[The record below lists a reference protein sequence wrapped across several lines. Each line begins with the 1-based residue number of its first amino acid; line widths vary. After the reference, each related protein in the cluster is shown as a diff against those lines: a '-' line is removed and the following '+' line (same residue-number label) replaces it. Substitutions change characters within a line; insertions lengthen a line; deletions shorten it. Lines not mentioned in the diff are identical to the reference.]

1 MTSASDTAGGT
12 LAALSRDL
20 ADAVERA
27 APGVV
32 AIDAR
37 PRIPSSGV
45 LWREGVVVTADHTIR
60 REEAITVVLHG
71 GRTARATLA
80 GRDPSTDLAVL
91 RVDGTAGTPA
101 AAVLGDGGSLRAGHL
116 VIAVGRPGADA
127 TATLGIVSSSSGEWR
142 TWRGGRLDRF
152 LRLDMTIHDGFSG
165 GALVDA
171 GGTVVGV
178 NTSGLA
184 RGQAITIPASTVER
198 VTHDLLEKGRV
209 ARGHLGLAMQSVRLP
224 DAVASA
230 LHLPTHHALMVMG
243 VEPGSSAADAGVLL
257 GDVLLALDDRAVRD
271 PADLIA
277 ALGPESVGHVARAR
291 VLRAGEPR
299 EIEVAIRERRG
310 GRP

>member
-1 MTSASDTAGGT
+1 MTSASDAAGGT

-20 ADAVERA
+20 ADAVERV
-27 APGVV
+27 APSIV

-60 REEAITVVLHG
+60 REESITVRVDG
-71 GRTARATLA
+71 GHTARATLA

-91 RVDGTAGTPA
+91 RLDDATGTPA
-101 AAVLGDGGSLRAGHL
+101 TLGDGGALRAGH
-116 VIAVGRPGADA
+116 VAIAVGRPGADV
-127 TATLGIVSSSSGEWR
+127 TASFGIVSASSGEWR

-184 RGQAITIPASTVER
+184 RGQAITIPVSTVER
-198 VTHDLLEKGRV
+198 VARELLEKGRV
-209 ARGHLGLAMQSVRLP
+209 ARGHLGLAMQSVRVP
-224 DAVASA
+224 EAVATA
-230 LHLPTHHALMVMG
+230 LRLPTRHALMIMG
-243 VEPGSSAADAGVLL
+243 VEPGSPAAEAGVML
-257 GDVLLALDDRAVRD
+257 GDVLLSLDDRALRD

-299 EIEVAIRERRG
+299 ELDISVRERRG
-310 GRP
+310 G